1 MGCGQKKVVNEKEN
15 YTLNEWKRTCRQHPA
30 AAAECRQNKRKRV
43 EKQDQRRRKKKVAQR
58 KTITR
63 KEMPWQLLVKRNMFI
78 KGSRMENT
86 FHPATLR
93 NRLGAS
99 RVPPIT
105 QSKRVKRAGKLA
117 AGFGESARRKIHFEG
132 ASWNF
137 IYNLFWAFIPVLR
150 WLPVTHNLFSIL
162 KSL

>member
-1 MGCGQKKVVNEKEN
+1 MGCGQKKLWTKKKI
-15 YTLNEWKRTCRQHPA
+15 TLWMNGKGHADSTQQQQQSAVRTR
-30 AAAECRQNKRKRV
+30 ERELRNRISV
-43 EKQDQRRRKKKVAQR
+43 GGKKVAQR

-99 RVPPIT
+99 RVPSTT